1 MVFLILVK
9 AVVNGDKICHGC
21 SPAELSGSMRD
32 LLGTKAEE
40 NDRSP
45 HHSGRDTEVE

>member
-21 SPAELSGSMRD
+21 SPAELSGSVRN
-32 LLGTKAEE
+32 LLSTKAEE

-45 HHSGRDTEVE
+45 HHSGRNTEVE